1 MALWKIL
8 QMLMYF
14 KLIERGLTTSHKL
27 ENDQVWV
34 KIFHDIVEQY
44 PKIKQCSLRLT
55 MTNQTWANVI
65 PKQGFIR

>member
-8 QMLMYF
+8 QMLLYF
-14 KLIERGLTTSHKL
+14 KLIESGLTTSHKL

-55 MTNQTWANVI
+55 VANQTRANVI